1 MKLISWN
8 INGFRS
14 LMNRTLLEMDHVVH
28 PCRLGIGSGCFHNI
42 PVNIIALDIYFYCII

>member
-14 LMNRTLLEMDHVVH
+14 LMNRTLLDAFA
-28 PCRLGIGSGCFHNI
+28 RLDAD
-42 PVNIIALDIYFYCII
+42 VYCLQGTSR